1 MNAMNAM
8 NAPLTA
14 SPSLLASAQ
23 GTPCV
28 RLSRLAPAGSG
39 AVYVKWESLSPHMSG
54 YDRVARAWSEQI
66 APAAGSMVYEAANV
80 AWCISLSSACM
91 EHGVTLHVFL
101 PENAPLEARQT
112 LVLLKVK
119 LTLTPAAE
127 GAKGARE
134 RARLL
139 GPLVSEQQQELFAN
153 AHRDTAAELMAHVQ
167 AEGGRIDAM
176 VCGASTGGLWTAC
189 ARAVQSVSP
198 SAACWVAALE
208 GDQIALDVSRL
219 DAALKPQL
227 ATVLLD
233 EARTTRSAL
242 AKKEGMLLST
252 AQGAVVAVALARA
265 RELGADARVFAVVGE
280 GGERTLSVEAD

>member
-1 MNAMNAM
+1 M

-28 RLSRLAPAGSG
+28 RLSRLGTTGSG
-39 AVYVKWESLSPHMSG
+39 VVYVKWESLSPHMSG
-54 YDRVARAWSEQI
+54 YDRVARAWSEQG
-66 APAAGSMVYEAANV
+66 APAAGSTVYEAANV
-80 AWCISLSSACM
+80 AWCISLASACM
-91 EHGVTLHVFL
+91 ERDVRLHVFL
-101 PENAPLEARQT
+101 AEDAPLEARQT
-112 LVLLKVK
+112 LVLLKAK
-119 LTLTPAAE
+119 LTLTPAGE
-127 GAKGARE
+127 GAMGARE
-134 RARLL
+134 RARLA
-139 GPLVSEQQQELFAN
+139 GPLVSEQQRDLFAN
-153 AHRDTAAELMAHVQ
+153 AHRDTAAELLAHVH

-189 ARAVQSVSP
+189 ARAVQ
-198 SAACWVAALE
+198 AAFPLAERLVAALE
-208 GDQIALDVSRL
+208 GDQIALDISRL
-219 DAALKPQL
+219 DASLKPQL
-227 ATVLLD
+227 AKISID
-233 EARTTRSAL
+233 EARSTRSAL